1 MARQNSIHLP
11 QVRKRK
17 AYFTAFLVFSS
28 YYWLS
33 FKSKFLGQKYYE
45 RKIKQL
51 HSKNAI
57 RIKKRVDELEGL
69 FIKFGQ
75 LISNLSNILPLEF
88 RAPLAELQDHVIA
101 KDFNEIKAT
110 IQHELG
116 KDLNEIFSEFDE
128 TPIAAASIGQAH
140 KAIYNNEEVVVKI
153 QHKNIDTIAKA
164 DLEIIKNL
172 TKIHAYVMDIQ
183 GLDHTYEQVKIM
195 IEEELDYTNELI
207 AMNEISE
214 NIGDENE
221 FNVIIPATYNEL
233 CTKKILVTQFQ
244 EGVNISNLATLNAW
258 NVDLNDV
265 AKRLIE
271 IYCQMVLI
279 DGNYHADPHPGNILV
294 NQYGEIVLLDFGATA
309 KLSPATKEAI
319 PELIESLNNNEVNA
333 TINALKKLGFI
344 GEDKASRKFVS
355 RLITAFSELVNT
367 DLALESMDFQN
378 VEMSAG
384 LSALTNFLKK
394 IDLGEVS
401 KNLKIP
407 KEYVLLNRTL
417 VLMVGN
423 VFSLSPQL
431 NILNVVRPFIQE
443 NIKMDFTDY
452 KNLLVKTIKSKF
464 KTTVAL
470 PNELS
475 AFLKQQKESDVENEL
490 NTLNKTMKGI
500 QHSLRLLLH
509 LVFIILIVVLFNSFH
524 QPHLAVKIIFGIALS
539 ISSLIFLKKL
549 IFK

>member
-45 RKIKQL
+45 RKIKVL
-51 HSKNAI
+51 HTKNAL

-88 RAPLAELQDHVIA
+88 RAPLEELQDHVIA
-101 KDFNEIKAT
+101 KDFNDIKAT
-110 IQHELG
+110 IQQELG
-116 KDLNEIFSEFDE
+116 NTIDNIFDAFDE
-128 TPIAAASIGQAH
+128 KPIAAASIGQAH
-140 KAIYNNEEVVVKI
+140 KAVYKGEDVVVKI
-153 QHKNIDTIAKA
+153 QHKDIDLIAGA

-172 TKIHAYVMDIQ
+172 TKIHAYLMDVQ

-195 IEEELDYTNELI
+195 IEEELDYTNELL
-207 AMNEISE
+207 AMNEISK
-214 NIGDENE
+214 NFGDDND
-221 FNVIIPATYNEL
+221 FDLIIPETFNEI

-244 EGVNISNLATLNAW
+244 EGVKISDIETLLSW
-258 NVDLNDV
+258 DIDLDDI

-294 NQYGEIVLLDFGATA
+294 NQYGEIILIDFGATA
-309 KLSPATKEAI
+309 RLSPYTKEAI
-319 PELIESLNNNEVNA
+319 PELIEALKNNKIDA
-333 TINALKKLGFI
+333 TINALRKIGFI
-344 GEDKASRKFVS
+344 GDDTASRKFVG
-355 RLITAFSELVNT
+355 RLITAFSELINT

-384 LSALTNFLKK
+384 LSALNNFLKK
-394 IDLGEVS
+394 IDLGEVT

-431 NILNVVRPFIQE
+431 NILNVVRPFIKD
-443 NIKMDFTDY
+443 NIQMEFSDY

-464 KTTVAL
+464 KTTVGL

-490 NTLNKTMKGI
+490 NTLNRTMQSI

-509 LVFIILIVVLFNSFH
+509 LVFIILIVVLFNAFH

-539 ISSLIFLKKL
+539 ISSLLFFKRL